1 MRITQLRGLKMSSP
15 LRNLRK
21 SQGRTLSEVAGA
33 IHLDVGN
40 LSRIERGLQVA
51 SLDVA
56 ERLALFFKGE
66 ISELEIL
73 YPQRYLT
80 STETLTATPSVAK
93 PQ

>member
-1 MRITQLRGLKMSSP
+1 MHSP
-15 LRNLRK
+15 LRILRK
-21 SQGRTLSEVAGA
+21 SQGKTLSEVALA

-56 ERLALFFKGE
+56 ERLAVFFQGQ

-73 YPQRYLT
+73 YPQRYQADIA
-80 STETLTATPSVAK
+80 TLTATSAVAK

>member
-1 MRITQLRGLKMSSP
+1 MHSP
-15 LRNLRK
+15 LRILRM
-21 SQGRTLSEVAGA
+21 SQGKTLSEVAVA

-56 ERLALFFKGE
+56 ERLAVFFEGE

-73 YPQRYLT
+73 YPQRFQKDTKTLSAT
-80 STETLTATPSVAK
+80 STVAK

>member
-1 MRITQLRGLKMSSP
+1 MQSP
-15 LRNLRK
+15 LRKLRK
-21 SQGRTLSEVAGA
+21 AQGKTLSEVAVA

-56 ERLALFFKGE
+56 ERLSVFFKGE

-80 STETLTATPSVAK
+80 SPEILTATSFVAK

>member
-1 MRITQLRGLKMSSP
+1 MHTP
-15 LRNLRK
+15 LRKLRK
-21 SQGRTLSEVAGA
+21 SQEKTLSEVATA

-56 ERLALFFKGE
+56 ERLAVFFKGE

-80 STETLTATPSVAK
+80 NPENLSATALAAK

>member
-1 MRITQLRGLKMSSP
+1 MVTP

-21 SQGRTLSEVAGA
+21 SQGKTLSDVATA
-33 IHLDVGN
+33 IQLDVGN

-51 SLDVA
+51 SLEVA
-56 ERLALFFKGE
+56 EKLTVFFLGE

-73 YPQRYLT
+73 YPKRYQISAEKVSPVSLT
-80 STETLTATPSVAK
+80 TK

>member
-1 MRITQLRGLKMSSP
+1 MVTP

-21 SQGRTLSEVAGA
+21 AQGKTLSDVATA

-51 SLDVA
+51 SLEVA
-56 ERLALFFKGE
+56 EKLTAFFQGE

-73 YPQRYLT
+73 YPKRYQISAETVSPVSLT
-80 STETLTATPSVAK
+80 TK

>member
-1 MRITQLRGLKMSSP
+1 MHSP
-15 LRNLRK
+15 LRILRM
-21 SQGRTLSEVAGA
+21 SQGKTLSEVAVA

-56 ERLALFFKGE
+56 ERLAVFFDGE

-73 YPQRYLT
+73 YPQRFQNDT
-80 STETLTATPSVAK
+80 KTLSATPTVAK

>member
-1 MRITQLRGLKMSSP
+1 MHSP
-15 LRNLRK
+15 LRILRK
-21 SQGRTLSEVAGA
+21 SQGKTLSEVALA

-56 ERLALFFKGE
+56 ERLAVFFQGE

-73 YPQRYLT
+73 YPQRFQ
-80 STETLTATPSVAK
+80 SDIKTLPATLAVAK

>member
-1 MRITQLRGLKMSSP
+1 MHSP
-15 LRNLRK
+15 LRILRK
-21 SQGRTLSEVAGA
+21 SQGKTLSEVAVA

-56 ERLALFFKGE
+56 ERLAIFFHGE
-66 ISELEIL
+66 ITELEIL
-73 YPQRYLT
+73 YPHRFQT
-80 STETLTATPSVAK
+80 DSKTLSATPAVAK

>member
-1 MRITQLRGLKMSSP
+1 MHSP
-15 LRNLRK
+15 LRILRK
-21 SQGRTLSEVAGA
+21 SQGKTLSEVALA

-56 ERLALFFKGE
+56 ERLAVFFQGQ

-73 YPQRYLT
+73 YPQRYQADIKN
-80 STETLTATPSVAK
+80 LTATSVVAK

>member
-1 MRITQLRGLKMSSP
+1 MVTP

-21 SQGRTLSEVAGA
+21 SQGKTLSEVATA
-33 IHLDVGN
+33 IQLDVGN

-51 SLDVA
+51 SLEVA
-56 ERLALFFKGE
+56 EKLSVFFKGE

-73 YPQRYLT
+73 YPQRYLN
-80 STETLTATPSVAK
+80 SSETLSPASLTAK

>member
-1 MRITQLRGLKMSSP
+1 MHSP
-15 LRNLRK
+15 LRILRK
-21 SQGRTLSEVAGA
+21 SQGKTLSEVALA

-56 ERLALFFKGE
+56 ERLAVFFQGQ

-80 STETLTATPSVAK
+80 DFKTLTATPAVAK

>member
-1 MRITQLRGLKMSSP
+1 MHSP
-15 LRNLRK
+15 LRILRM
-21 SQGRTLSEVAGA
+21 SQGKTLSEIALA

-56 ERLALFFKGE
+56 ERLAVFFEGE

-73 YPQRYLT
+73 YPQRFQNDT
-80 STETLTATPSVAK
+80 KTLSATPAVAK